1 MSLTS
6 EALARLKKQ
15 RDEDYFSPWKPG
27 KQLTD
32 AELLYAYIEK
42 LETDLS
48 LTKDELFL
56 HTYRDDMGR

>member
-6 EALARLKKQ
+6 EALERL
-15 RDEDYFSPWKPG
+15 RVRRNEAYYSPWKPG

-32 AELLYAYIEK
+32 DELLYAYIKK
-42 LETDLS
+42 LEDNLS